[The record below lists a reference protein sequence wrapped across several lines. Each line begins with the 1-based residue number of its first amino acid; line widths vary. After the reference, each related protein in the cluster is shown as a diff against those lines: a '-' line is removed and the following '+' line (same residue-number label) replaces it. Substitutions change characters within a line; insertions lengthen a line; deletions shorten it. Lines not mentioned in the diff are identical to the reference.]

1 LCAGQISSESALL
14 PHKCGVP
21 TCGKAEI
28 HEEASRASSHAHWFP
43 ERPFPHPLTPS
54 LGRGNRDRIS
64 ITWSMDRRVHAF
76 VVVESLRTVH
86 GKISPN
92 KKLAHRTPEPE
103 IHKGRSRA
111 SSQAHWFPERPFP
124 LPLTPSLG
132 EGNRDR
138 ISITLEHGSPR
149 SRLCGRMRTDSS
161 CGGYPRSVL
170 GCGSRAFASFALC
183 VYRPGRRGLRDPV
196 FR

>member
-1 LCAGQISSESALL
+1 MGAAIL
-14 PHKCGVP
+14 PSKILRG
-21 TCGKAEI
+21 
-28 HEEASRASSHAHWFP
+28 F
-43 ERPFPHPLTPS
+43 FD
-54 LGRGNRDRIS
+54 GRGARVSSPVSSAAATWTNDRVRKS
-64 ITWSMDRRVHAF
+64 VSAATRWLAAG
-76 VVVESLRTVH
+76 E
-86 GKISPN
+86 ISPN

-103 IHKGRSRA
+103 IHEERSRA
-111 SSQAHWFPERPFP
+111 GSQAHWFPERPFP